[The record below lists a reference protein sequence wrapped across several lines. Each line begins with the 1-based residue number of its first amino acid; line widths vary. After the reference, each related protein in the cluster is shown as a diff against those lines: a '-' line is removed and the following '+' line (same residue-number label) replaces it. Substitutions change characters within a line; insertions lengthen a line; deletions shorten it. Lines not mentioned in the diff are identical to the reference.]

1 MQRNQ
6 RRTSNDIARLHLT
19 ELIRRTHSDPQ
30 QPATSIFH
38 SEDMSQIDFTK
49 SAHYENFSLV
59 GWDLWIRK
67 HTNPMTDNVKSFIE
81 KLWLDS
87 QESYSK
93 LTGQQIQQQIRTK
106 RDQNGEKV
114 FQTHEYPTLNQI
126 KYRSRKI
133 AQKMVLILNMN

>member
-6 RRTSNDIARLHLT
+6 RRTSNDIGRLHLT
-19 ELIRRTHSDPQ
+19 QLIRTTHIDAQ

-38 SEDMSQIDFTK
+38 SQDMSQVDLTK
-49 SAHYENFSLV
+49 SAHYENFSSV
-59 GWDLWIRK
+59 GWGQRTLK
-67 HTNPMTDNVKSFIE
+67 HTNPMTDNVKNFIE

-87 QESYSK
+87 QESHLE
-93 LTGQQIQQQIRTK
+93 LTAQQIQQHIRTK

-114 FQTHEYPTLNQI
+114 FQTHKYPTLSQI

-133 AQKMVLILNMN
+133 AQKTWCYS